1 MTTFSDQLSA
11 VRKSQWEAQLDIF
24 HTLTSRAL
32 DSASQLI
39 DLQLRASRTSVEQVT
54 GTFKQLLDAS
64 NPRDFVAVGSRAQ
77 GQWHYLFSYGRELF
91 GIASGVGTNA
101 WKGNPTAASS
111 LNPALTSPLLITA
124 PTANVPTSIPQAF
137 EQASI
142 ATAGATTLHSEL
154 AAAAVDTGAALAEA
168 TLQAGTDVVARAADT
183 VQQPKQEQEQQPK
196 QEQEQPKVAQEQ
208 QPAPAE
214 ASPLPESAAEA
225 AIHFAEAASETAIA
239 DAVPHAAETPLAQAL
254 HEIAP
259 TPVSAQHPVAST
271 LILQAEDHVEL
282 PQVAPVDAAPPAHVP
297 APPAAPKS
305 TRSSRR
311 K

>member
-1 MTTFSDQLSA
+1 MTSFSDQLSA

-32 DSASQLI
+32 DSAGQLI

-101 WKGNPTAASS
+101 WKGTPAAASS
-111 LNPALTSPLLITA
+111 LNPALASPFLITA

-142 ATAGATTLHSEL
+142 ATAGATTLHSEI

-168 TLQAGTDVVARAADT
+168 TLKAGTDVVARAADT
-183 VQQPKQEQEQQPK
+183 VQQPKQE

-225 AIHFAEAASETAIA
+225 AVHFAEAASETAIA

-297 APPAAPKS
+297 TPSAPAKS